1 MSGLGLPWRPRTITS
16 ARGKSV
22 TTMMTDEA
30 AFEVVSSLSGDMAR
44 DLVSR
49 PLKKFTNN
57 QLVWLHILANEAS
70 KPDSD
75 PKQGTL

>member
-1 MSGLGLPWRPRTITS
+1 
-16 ARGKSV
+16 
-22 TTMMTDEA
+22 MTDEA
-30 AFEVVSSLSGDMAR
+30 AFEVVSKLDGDMAR

-49 PLKKFTNN
+49 PLKKFSHN

-75 PKQGTL
+75 PQ